1 MAITKRTPGRKSN
14 GVPAG
19 RNLELI
25 LLALA
30 AASAAAALWQ
40 VNAAKQTALQQ
51 AREGLAQGKV
61 FHLSQPL
68 TPGQIGLALS
78 ALRHQ
83 PEADLLLAENV
94 LARWLAQQPKPLP
107 NVGRLASLR
116 VTKEDVQRFPRAEHY
131 HDLLET
137 AADRI
142 AKREAE
148 RNAFLR
154 WLRNLTSTPPEAS
167 VRVLD
172 AATLQAA
179 KPFFLVRSPEEYS
192 SLFWRTV
199 AMFFVPF
206 FAAHEWFRFRRSH
219 ADPYVLPIVL
229 LLTGFGFAYI
239 VSLRDPVRDTLQW
252 EEFAWGVALG
262 IVMLAALATLQIARI
277 ARGYFAV
284 PFAAAAALFLALLVA
299 GSGPAGTDVRINL
312 LGTQP
317 IELIK
322 VLLAFFLAGYLA
334 SEWEKLRYLGDRNTS
349 WLSLPRRRDILPV
362 LACLGISLAFLFLCG
377 DLGPALVLCLTFLAI
392 YCLTRRAAAPAV
404 AILGG
409 IAGSLWLVHTLRFPE
424 YVAGRID
431 MWIDPWRV
439 YLGKSMQLANSLWAL
454 ASGGVT
460 GTGFGFG
467 MPEAIEAA
475 HTDMVL
481 AGIGEELG
489 FTGLAVIT
497 LLYALLFWRFLR
509 IARQSHVYG
518 FFLGVTL
525 TLLLAVQLLLI
536 AAGTL
541 GVLPLS
547 GVVAPFLS
555 FGKSSMLVNL
565 AVCGVI
571 LSLSQQQADQAQKEF
586 SGQVRTLGL
595 VLASVGVVLL
605 ARVGWLQLYQA
616 DQRMAQPVQLQQWRT
631 DDPDKRGELT
641 RQFGEEFRRVPNPR
655 LVRMAKLIPR
665 GTVMDRNGVPIATND
680 AASLAA
686 HRDAYA
692 KMGLKPLALSR
703 DIDGRYYPFGTESY
717 YLLDDARQLAELT
730 LRGYGNLREL
740 VPLWRHRA
748 DRSAPVVRGIL
759 DRKRDL
765 QLTIDMRLQLI
776 ASRALER
783 AGEKKAAAV
792 LLDPATGDILA
803 LASRPL
809 PAMLPGDPDLPVGAT
824 QTGANLARVGLYPPG
839 SSFKLVTAMAALR
852 KNPSLTTASHNCEP
866 LGAGRV
872 GKVFRYANRRYTIRD
887 FKGDPPHGDLTLK
900 EALVVSCNAYFAQ
913 LGANEVGA
921 DALKQTA
928 ALFQISVDN
937 PDLGE
942 SLAVELPNASYGQ
955 GEVVVTPLQ
964 MARVA
969 SAVATGGILRSARFL
984 KEAPTAE
991 PVRVVSP
998 ESAAYLAD
1006 AMRDVVK
1013 RGTAARAR
1021 IPAALN
1027 VAGKTGTAQWK
1038 RKATDHAWFVGFAPG
1053 LAFSVVVA
1061 EGGGGGATAAPIA
1074 GRIVAASRDLEGAR

>member
-1 MAITKRTPGRKSN
+1 MVTTVRQPGARR
-14 GVPAG
+14 GGAPAG
-19 RNLELI
+19 RNLELV
-25 LLALA
+25 LLAVA
-30 AASAAAALWQ
+30 ALGLGAALWQ
-40 VNAAKQTALQQ
+40 VNSAKQPVLQA

-68 TPGQIGLALS
+68 TPGQIGLALN

-83 PEADLLLAENV
+83 PEADLLLAENM
-94 LARWLAQQPKPLP
+94 LARWLAEQPKPLA

-116 VTKEDVQRFPRAEHY
+116 ITKEDVQRFPRAERY
-131 HDLLET
+131 HALLET
-137 AADRI
+137 AEDRI
-142 AKREAE
+142 EKREAS
-148 RNAFLR
+148 RNAVVR
-154 WLRNLTSTPPEAS
+154 WFSGFTSEPPRAS

-179 KPFFLVRSPEEYS
+179 KPFFVVRSPEEYS
-192 SLFWRTV
+192 GLFWRTV
-199 AMFFVPF
+199 GLFFVPF
-206 FAAHEWFRFRRSH
+206 FAAHVWFRFRG
-219 ADPYVLPIVL
+219 AGVDPFVLPVVL
-229 LLTGFGFAYI
+229 ALAGIGFAYL
-239 VSLRDPVRDTLQW
+239 VSLRDPVRDTTQW
-252 EEFAWGVALG
+252 EEFAWGAMVGTVA
-262 IVMLAALATLQIARI
+262 LAALATLDVAQW
-277 ARGYFAV
+277 ARGFFAL
-284 PFAAAAALFLALLVA
+284 PFALAIALFVALFVA
-299 GSGPAGTDVRINL
+299 GSGPSGTDVRINL

-317 IELIK
+317 IEMIK
-322 VLLAFFLAGYLA
+322 VLLAFFLGGYLA
-334 SEWEKLRYLGDRNTS
+334 SEWEKLRYLGERG
-349 WLSLPRRRDILPV
+349 WLSLPRRRDVLPIA
-362 LACLGISLAFLFLCG
+362 ACLSVSLLALVVCG
-377 DLGPALVLCLTFLAI
+377 DLGPALVLSLTFLAV
-392 YCLTRRAAAPAV
+392 YCLTRRAAAPALI
-404 AILGG
+404 ILGV
-409 IAGSLWLVHTLRFPE
+409 IGSVLWLVHWLRFPE

-431 MWIDPWRV
+431 MWIEPWRV
-439 YLGKSMQLANSLWAL
+439 ALGKSMQLANSLWAL

-489 FTGLAVIT
+489 FAGLALIAA
-497 LLYALLFWRFLR
+497 LYALLFWRFLR
-509 IARQSHVYG
+509 IARQSQVYG
-518 FFLGVTL
+518 FFLGISL

-565 AVCGVI
+565 AVCGVM
-571 LSLSQQQADQAQKEF
+571 LSLSRRPAEQAQKEF
-586 SGQVRTLGL
+586 AGQVRTLAL
-595 VLASVGVVLL
+595 VLGGVAALLL
-605 ARVGWLQLYQA
+605 ARVGWLQLYRA
-616 DQRMAQPVQLQQWRT
+616 DERMAQPVALQQWRT
-631 DDPDKRGELT
+631 DDPDRRVELT
-641 RQFGEEFRRVPNPR
+641 RQFGEEFRKVPNPR

-665 GTVMDRNGVPIATND
+665 GTVMDRHGVPIATND
-680 AASLAA
+680 AALLQTHRETYAA
-686 HRDAYA
+686 L
-692 KMGLKPLALSR
+692 GLKPVALTK
-703 DIDGRYYPFGTESY
+703 DIDGRFYPFGVESY
-717 YLLDDARQLAELT
+717 YLLDDARQMAELT
-730 LRGYGNLREL
+730 LRGYGALREL

-748 DRSAPVVRGIL
+748 DRSVPVVREIL

-765 QLTIDMRLQLI
+765 QLTVDMRLQLI

-783 AGEKKAAAV
+783 AGQKKAAAV
-792 LLDPATGDILA
+792 LVDPASGDILA

-809 PAMLPGDPDLPVGAT
+809 PAILPGDPDLPAGAT

-852 KNPSLTTASHNCEP
+852 KNPSLTSTQHHCEP
-866 LGAGRV
+866 VGGGRV
-872 GKVFRYANRRYTIRD
+872 GKVFRHRGRRYTIRD
-887 FKGDPPHGDLTLK
+887 FPGDPAHGDLNLK

-913 LGANEVGA
+913 LGASEVGA
-921 DALKQTA
+921 EALQQTA

-937 PDLGE
+937 PAAGD
-942 SLAVELPNASYGQ
+942 SLEVDLPNASYGQ

-969 SAVATGGILRSARFL
+969 SAVATGGVLRASRFL
-984 KEAPTAE
+984 KEAPAAE
-991 PVRVVSP
+991 PVQVVSA

-1006 AMRDVVK
+1006 AMRAVVT

-1021 IPAALN
+1021 IPAALQ

-1074 GRIVAASRDLEGAR
+1074 GQIVAAAKARRE